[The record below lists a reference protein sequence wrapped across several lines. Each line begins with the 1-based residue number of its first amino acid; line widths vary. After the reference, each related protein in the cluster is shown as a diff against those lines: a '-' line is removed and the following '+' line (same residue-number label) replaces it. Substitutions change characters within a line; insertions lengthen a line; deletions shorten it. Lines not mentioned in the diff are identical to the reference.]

1 MRTFL
6 ISALLLSLVSGCSSV
21 KLGPHRI
28 DVQQGNAL
36 DQENIARLKTGL
48 NRSQVRFLLGTPLV
62 VDPFRTD
69 RWDYVYVNY
78 KAGKLAEQKR
88 ITLFF
93 DGDTLVRIEGDVP
106 AAEPLAPASALPA
119 TTQAKAAARVES
131 PASSAVEAHPLPQ
144 QGVPQAEPIAL
155 AQASR
160 QSESQPA
167 SGLEPARATA
177 PQQAQR
183 AEQQPVAQPAVK
195 TVSQPAPTEPARTV
209 QAPASAP
216 AESRPAGVE
225 TSVVKPLPNPDD
237 LPPYRDP
244 RAPAEVSLLAETNVE
259 RLRPDVV
266 PVFPETG
273 RPAAAQAS
281 DSAGDNEAVLW
292 ALRSWAKAWSNRDE
306 DAYFAAYDADFVPQE
321 DTRAGWE
328 RRRRALLGVSRP
340 IEVKIDSPSIDYLA
354 DGSAS
359 VIFTQ
364 SYRSGNFRDAVVKQ
378 VRLVKREEQWLI
390 IGEKVLS
397 VLKGGKR

>member
-36 DQENIARLKTGL
+36 DQENVARLKTGL

-106 AAEPLAPASALPA
+106 AAEPVASASGLSA
-119 TTQAKAAARVES
+119 TPQPTAAASVES
-131 PASSAVEAHPLPQ
+131 PVPSAVEARPLPQ
-144 QGVPQAEPIAL
+144 RAAPQAEPIPRT
-155 AQASR
+155 QASR
-160 QSESQPA
+160 QSEPQPP
-167 SGLEPARATA
+167 SGSEPARATA

-183 AEQQPVAQPAVK
+183 VEQQPVAQPAE
-195 TVSQPAPTEPARTV
+195 TVSQPAPTAPARGV

-225 TSVVKPLPNPDD
+225 TSVVKPLPNSDD

-244 RAPAEVSLLAETNVE
+244 RAPAELSLLTETNVE

-266 PVFPETG
+266 PAFPDAS
-273 RPAAAQAS
+273 RPDAAQAS
-281 DSAGDNEAVLW
+281 GSVGDNEAVLW
-292 ALRSWAKAWSNRDE
+292 ALRNWAKAWSNRDE
-306 DAYFAAYDADFVPQE
+306 DTYFAAYDADFVPEGQG
-321 DTRAGWE
+321 TRAEWE
-328 RRRRALLGVSRP
+328 RRRRALLGVSKP

-364 SYRSGNFRDAVVKQ
+364 SYRSGNVRDAVVKQ

-390 IGEKVLS
+390 IAEKVLS